1 MGHASQKLIVSSIGE
16 GDGLS
21 TGVTGYTEGEM
32 GFPGDDRTLCRASVR
47 VTKGG
52 DTGSLGGKGF
62 ECVARDDV
70 WSEPGSGC
78 RGEGELEVG
87 DLTLIGKGVG
97 NP

>member
-1 MGHASQKLIVSSIGE
+1 MLRSCPNRLEFKNECYS
-16 GDGLS
+16 
-21 TGVTGYTEGEM
+21 
-32 GFPGDDRTLCRASVR
+32 
-47 VTKGG
+47 